1 MAPILS
7 GIIPALTTPFEKGR
21 LSLPRLRSN
30 IEKFNRVDLAGYLVL
45 GSTGESVLMDE
56 TERIQAIETVR
67 GAAVAGRKIIAGT
80 GMPSTRA
87 TIEMTNRAAEAGA
100 DYGLVVTPFFYKG
113 QMTAQNLGLYYQE
126 VAEHSKIPILM
137 YSVPKFTGFGLPLET
152 VAALAVHPNIVG
164 LKDSSGNI
172 AFLEEVID
180 ACPSDFAVFQGM
192 GSVVFASLMLGAK
205 GAILA
210 LSNMAPAETVGMAKL
225 VEAGKVEGAKKIQMK
240 ILPANQKIVGTHGV
254 AGIKYAMDLLG
265 FFGGDPRP
273 PLQPVNQSA
282 RDSIKQI
289 LEAAGLL

>member
-7 GIIPALTTPFEKGR
+7 GIIPALTTPFEKGKI
-21 LSLPRLRSN
+21 SLPRLRSN
-30 IEKFNRVDLAGYLVL
+30 IEKFNRFDLAGYLVL
-45 GSTGESVLMDE
+45 GSTGESVLMDD

-67 GAAVAGRKIIAGT
+67 DAAGSGKTIIAGT
-80 GMPSTRA
+80 GMPSTQA

-113 QMTAQNLGLYYQE
+113 QMTAQNLGIYYRE
-126 VAEHSKIPILM
+126 VAEQSKIPILM

-172 AFLEEVID
+172 AFLEEVLA

-210 LSNMAPAETVGMAKL
+210 LSNMAPAETAGMLEL
-225 VEAGKVEGAKKIQMK
+225 VEAGKAEEARKIQMK

-254 AGIKYAMDLLG
+254 PGIKYAMDLLG

-273 PLQPVNQSA
+273 PLQPVDQSA
-282 RDSIKQI
+282 GDSIKQI
-289 LEAAGLL
+289 LEKIGLL